1 MTSPAS
7 LRRSSLIVRVA
18 TGVSTLAA
26 AVWLGGILVL
36 GAIVAPIVFHEVPAP
51 TSADAMTH
59 VFLRFDKVAL
69 VALLVAAV
77 AEAVAGRMVPP
88 RSGVETARLVL
99 GALAGVLAVVQ
110 ASWLSPTIADLHAQG
125 AIRGLGALGEA
136 LEVFH
141 HRSELCGKT
150 EVLLLLGFIALAPF
164 RGVGEKIQSRG
175 TDSSVEVG

>member
-1 MTSPAS
+1 MKPSTV
-7 LRRSSLIVRVA
+7 VRVA

-59 VFLRFDKVAL
+59 VFLRFDRVAL

-77 AEAVAGRMVPP
+77 AEAVAGRIAPP
-88 RSGVETARLVL
+88 RSALETARLVF

-110 ASWLSPTIADLHAQG
+110 ASWLSPAIADLHAQG

-136 LEVFH
+136 LEVMH
-141 HRSELCGKT
+141 RRSELCGKT
-150 EVLLLLGFIALAPF
+150 EVFFLVGFLALAAF
-164 RGVGEKIQSRG
+164 RGQPEKIQSG
-175 TDSSVEVG
+175 GANSSGDVG

>member
-1 MTSPAS
+1 MKPSV
-7 LRRSSLIVRVA
+7 IVRVA

-59 VFLRFDKVAL
+59 VFLRFDTLAL

-77 AEAVAGRMVPP
+77 AEAVAGRLAPP
-88 RSGVETARLVL
+88 RSAVETVRLVC

-110 ASWLSPTIADLHAQG
+110 ASWLSPAIADLHAQG

-136 LEVFH
+136 LEVMH
-141 HRSELCGKT
+141 KRSELCGKT
-150 EVLLLLGFIALAPF
+150 EVLFLVGFLALAAF
-164 RGVGEKIQSRG
+164 RTQPEKIQLDRTESPAQ
-175 TDSSVEVG
+175 SPKVG

>member
-1 MTSPAS
+1 MK
-7 LRRSSLIVRVA
+7 SSVLVRVA

-69 VALLVAAV
+69 IALLVVAV
-77 AEAVAGRMVPP
+77 AEAVAGRIAPP
-88 RSGVETARLVL
+88 RSRVETVRLVC

-110 ASWLSPTIADLHAQG
+110 ASWLSPAIADLHAQG
-125 AIRGLGALGEA
+125 AIRNLGPLGEA
-136 LEVFH
+136 LEVMH
-141 HRSELCGKT
+141 KRSELCGKT
-150 EVLLLLGFIALAPF
+150 EVFLLVGFLVLGAF
-164 RGVGEKIQSRG
+164 R
-175 TDSSVEVG
+175 SSSARPD

>member
-1 MTSPAS
+1 MKPSVV
-7 LRRSSLIVRVA
+7 VRIA

-59 VFLRFDKVAL
+59 VFLRFDRVAL

-77 AEAVAGRMVPP
+77 AEAVAGRIAPP
-88 RSGVETARLVL
+88 RSALETARLVL

-110 ASWLSPTIADLHAQG
+110 ASWLSPAIADLHAQG

-136 LEVFH
+136 LEVMH
-141 HRSELCGKT
+141 KRSELCGKT
-150 EVLLLLGFIALAPF
+150 EVVLLVGFLVLAAF
-164 RGVGEKIQSRG
+164 RGPAEKIQSRG
-175 TDSSVEVG
+175 TDSSGEVG